1 MSELKKYDLY
11 SPEFKAHPYETYAKL
26 RAENPVRLHQGMQI
40 PIWFVTG
47 YEEAKQVLSDHKT
60 FVKRYENVLTPE
72 ERAEQPPVPDVF
84 ELVRNHLLGQDP
96 PDHTRLRALVSKAF
110 TTKRVNALRP
120 RIQAIADGLL
130 DKVQDQ
136 GQMDLIDDYAF
147 PLPVTVIAELL
158 GVPAEDQD
166 KFRAWSDAL
175 IETQQTP
182 EQQQAFKQHMMAFIY
197 YMGQLFA
204 ERREHPQDDLITAL
218 IQAEE
223 AGDRLSHEELFSM
236 VLILLVAG
244 HETTVNLIGNGML
257 ALMKHP
263 DQMQLLQNNWGL
275 IDTAVS
281 EILRYDGPAERAT
294 TRWAARDVVFN
305 GQKIKRKDPIIVI
318 LGAASHDPAQFSE
331 PESFD
336 ILRDSSNSLAFG
348 YGIHYCVGAPLARL
362 EGEIAIRTLL
372 QRIPNIYLARPEAA
386 LEWRASTILRGLKH
400 MPVVWGRDA

>member
-1 MSELKKYDLY
+1 
-11 SPEFKAHPYETYAKL
+11 
-26 RAENPVRLHQGMQI
+26 
-40 PIWFVTG
+40 
-47 YEEAKQVLSDHKT
+47 
-60 FVKRYENVLTPE
+60 
-72 ERAEQPPVPDVF
+72 
-84 ELVRNHLLGQDP
+84 
-96 PDHTRLRALVSKAF
+96 LRALVSKAF
-110 TTKRVNALRP
+110 TIKRVNALRP
-120 RIQAIADGLL
+120 RIQAIADELL
-130 DKVQDQ
+130 DRVQAQ

-158 GVPAEDQD
+158 GVPAADQD
-166 KFRAWSDAL
+166 KFRMWSNAL
-175 IETQQTP
+175 IETQRTVE
-182 EQQQAFKQHMMAFIY
+182 EQEAFQQHMMAFIY
-197 YMGQLFA
+197 YVGQLFA

-223 AGDRLSHEELFSM
+223 AGERLSHEELFSM

-244 HETTVNLIGNGML
+244 HETTVNLIGNGVL

-263 DQMQLLQNNWGL
+263 EQMRLLQNDWGL
-275 IDTAVS
+275 MDTAVS

-294 TRWAARDVVFN
+294 TRWAAKDTVFC
-305 GQKIKRKDPIIVI
+305 GQQIKRKDPIIVI
-318 LGAASHDPAQFSE
+318 LGAANHDPTMFSE

-372 QRIPNIYLARPEAA
+372 QRLPDIHLARPETE

-400 MPVVWGRDA
+400 MPVVWGCDA